1 MTTPVAWPAAAPFVP
16 SRMTWGVL
24 TSKTAWA
31 APYTG
36 QTQSITHLADR
47 LRVTVDLPP
56 CTLAQAG
63 EREAFFMAAASDGAW
78 LRLHHM
84 LRPQPLGTLRGT
96 PTAGSGNLA
105 GVRTL
110 TVNTTAGATLL
121 AGDVLGYN
129 DQLMQCA
136 YGGAVA
142 NGSGVMSVPLVLP
155 LRRSIGSSSALVWSQ
170 PTATFQVLDVQPEFA
185 YVPGGVQEGLQVS
198 LVEVYA

>member
-1 MTTPVAWPAAAPFVP
+1 MTTPVTWPAAAPFVP

-36 QTQSITHLADR
+36 QSQSITHLADR

-96 PTAGSGNLA
+96 PTAGFSGEGA
-105 GVRTL
+105 RTL
-110 TVNTTAGATLL
+110 NVVTTAGATLL
-121 AGDVLGYN
+121 AGDLLGFN

-142 NGSGVMSVPLVLP
+142 NGSGAMAVPLVLP
-155 LRRSIGSSSALVWSQ
+155 LRRFVGSGSALVWSR

-185 YVPGGVQEGLQVS
+185 YAPGGLQEGLQVR